1 MAGIIEFWF
10 DFSSPYGYF
19 GALEIEALA
28 ARHKRRLLW
37 RPYLLGVAFKTTG
50 MQPLMH
56 MPLRGDYARHD
67 WARAARHAGI
77 PFTLPASFP
86 TATVAAARAAYWLER
101 ERPDLLGRFVLAVY
115 RAYFS
120 EGREIHA
127 PAGVVEIAGGIG
139 ADRPQLQAAMASP
152 AVKDRLRIIN
162 EEAVSRG
169 IFGSPFIIADGE
181 PFWGA
186 DRLPMVD
193 EWLQR
198 GGW

>member
-28 ARHKRRLLW
+28 AKHKRQVLW
-37 RPYLLGVAFKTTG
+37 RPYLLGAAFKTTG
-50 MQPLMH
+50 MRPLVD
-56 MPLRGDYARHD
+56 MPMRGDYARLD
-67 WARAARHAGI
+67 WARLARRAGLD
-77 PFTLPASFP
+77 FTLPPSFP
-86 TATVAAARAAYWLER
+86 VAAIAASRASYWLER
-101 ERPDLLGRFVLAVY
+101 ERPDLLGRYVLAVF

-120 EGREIHA
+120 EGREIHDIDGA
-127 PAGVVEIAGGIG
+127 VEIAVELG
-139 ADRPQLQAAMASP
+139 AERSQLTAALASP
-152 AVKDRLRIIN
+152 AIKDRLRSITD
-162 EEAVSRG
+162 EAISRG

-186 DRLPMVD
+186 DRLPMID
-193 EWLQR
+193 DWLQR

>member
-28 ARHKRRLLW
+28 TKHKRRVLW
-37 RPYLLGVAFKTTG
+37 RPFLLGAAFKTTG
-50 MQPLMH
+50 MQPLVE
-56 MPLRGDYARHD
+56 MPLRGDYARRD
-67 WARAARHAGI
+67 WERLARRANI

-86 TATVAAARAAYWLER
+86 TGTVAAARAFYWLER
-101 ERPDLLGRFVLAVY
+101 ERPDLLGRYVLAIY

-120 EGREIHA
+120 EGREIHDS
-127 PAGVVEIAGGIG
+127 AGVAEVAAELG
-139 ADRPQLQAAMASP
+139 ADRPQLQAALASP
-152 AVKDRLRIIN
+152 AVKDRLRAISD
-162 EEAVSRG
+162 EALSRG
-169 IFGSPFIIADGE
+169 IFGSPFVIIDDE